1 MKPKIHEM
9 HMDNFD
15 FASLYPTTMKVH
27 NIKPERK
34 LFRREKIERL
44 TKKIND
50 KRTDQE
56 LPTE

>member
-1 MKPKIHEM
+1 MRPKLHEIHM
-9 HMDNFD
+9 GNYD
-15 FASLYPTTMKVH
+15 FTSLYPTVMKD
-27 NIKPERK
+27 IKIDK
-34 LFRREKIERL
+34 TKFRRKKIERL